1 MLQGSK
7 ELIGLTNK
15 LFNIKEIAYYNNENI
30 LCIFHGINEDIRIY
44 RESVESFVKVATL
57 ISISE
62 SKEKAIIVDCD
73 EILESGIG
81 TEEDEIIEF
90 KKYVLVDLEGEI
102 HRLYG
107 EILENEDILNEIQ
120 NKLYLNYEK
129 TVDDYGIKDSDKSK
143 KIDVIISSCPD
154 SFYDKIRGQLILFE
168 NN

>member
-1 MLQGSK
+1 M
-7 ELIGLTNK
+7 TNK

-73 EILESGIG
+73 EILE
-81 TEEDEIIEF
+81 
-90 KKYVLVDLEGEI
+90 GEI

-129 TVDDYGIKDSDKSK
+129 TVDDYGIKYSDKSK

>member
-129 TVDDYGIKDSDKSK
+129 TVDDYGIKYSDKSK

-154 SFYDKIRGQLILFE
+154 SFYDKIRGQLILCE

>member
-81 TEEDEIIEF
+81 TEEDEII
-90 KKYVLVDLEGEI
+90 
-102 HRLYG
+102 
-107 EILENEDILNEIQ
+107 
-120 NKLYLNYEK
+120 
-129 TVDDYGIKDSDKSK
+129 
-143 KIDVIISSCPD
+143 
-154 SFYDKIRGQLILFE
+154 
-168 NN
+168 

>member
-1 MLQGSK
+1 M
-7 ELIGLTNK
+7 TNK

-107 EILENEDILNEIQ
+107 EL
-120 NKLYLNYEK
+120 
-129 TVDDYGIKDSDKSK
+129 
-143 KIDVIISSCPD
+143 
-154 SFYDKIRGQLILFE
+154 
-168 NN
+168 